1 MAYNK
6 RGLKSRT
13 ITVYNNDINRAIS
26 ALRHITAPL
35 MKELREKRYYKKPSD
50 KKRRKAKESK
60 RKVLKAIRMN
70 KLGW

>member
-26 ALRHITAPL
+26 ALKHITAPL
-35 MKELREKRYYKKPSD
+35 MKEIREKRYYEKPSD
-50 KKRRKAKESK
+50 KKRRKAKESR
-60 RKVLKAIRMN
+60 RKVARNIRQ
-70 KLGW
+70 KRLEW

>member
-35 MKELREKRYYKKPSD
+35 MKELREKRYYEKPSD

>member
-26 ALRHITAPL
+26 ALKHITAPL
-35 MKELREKRYYKKPSD
+35 MKEIREKRYYEKPSD
-50 KKRRKAKESK
+50 KKRRKAKESR
-60 RKVLKAIRMN
+60 RKVARNIRQQR
-70 KLGW
+70 LEW